1 MPASNYPYMQAE
13 KYDKNL
19 FLGLF
24 VVKLSKKVRKVYYR
38 VIKRERFQLFS
49 YLYLNLQLFGRRC
62 FATKYKLVVINASSC
77 LPQASL

>member
-24 VVKLSKKVRKVYYR
+24 VVKLSKKSKESLLPSNKAGK
-38 VIKRERFQLFS
+38 IP
-49 YLYLNLQLFGRRC
+49 
-62 FATKYKLVVINASSC
+62 AILVLVS
-77 LPQASL
+77 